1 MGYSYNYQS
10 PHESTS
16 EPKKIIPIR
25 IYVAPVLRIYKTKI
39 IKKVLKAIKTRQV
52 CLHLNVKLF
61 NGIRMTGFCLLSVLD
76 LSLTISFH
84 IIYR

>member
-25 IYVAPVLRIYKTKI
+25 IYLAPVLRIYKTKI
-39 IKKVLKAIKTRQV
+39 IKKVLKAIKTRY
-52 CLHLNVKLF
+52 K
-61 NGIRMTGFCLLSVLD
+61 
-76 LSLTISFH
+76 
-84 IIYR
+84 